1 MSHASGMLHVTTQ
14 TRCIPEWLLV
24 AASGRT
30 TRVIDYRASAWLY
43 GLDGIDEP
51 QPEFSVPHGAW
62 RRGPFDHQRRRIDD
76 LEIVEIDGLL
86 VASVSQTLVD
96 LAAVV
101 DLDVVERAAES
112 ALRRQLVRE
121 AALREFADE
130 WAFHRH
136 GVPGL
141 REVLHRRRVGEA
153 PTGSDLETLNLQ
165 VWRRDRRLPR
175 PERQWPVLDHD
186 DELVGFA
193 DFGFPPRL
201 FVVEDDG
208 FETHGKTKEQHQ
220 YDLNRQN
227 RMSDAGY
234 HLRRFTH
241 ADVTRRPRYVCRET
255 LHGLT
260 AAPFAP
266 LPLRS

>member
-1 MSHASGMLHVTTQ
+1 MNTT
-14 TRCIPEWLLV
+14 RALPDRLLV

-30 TRVIDYRASAWLY
+30 TRIVDYRAAAWLY
-43 GLDGIDEP
+43 GLDGVDEL

-76 LEIVEIDGLL
+76 LEIVEIDGVL
-86 VASVSQTLVD
+86 VTSVSQTLVD

-101 DLDVVERAAES
+101 DLDIVERATES
-112 ALRRQLVRE
+112 AFRCQLVE
-121 AALREFADE
+121 ELALREFADR

-141 REVLHRRRVGEA
+141 REVLHRRRLGEP
-153 PTGSDLETLNLQ
+153 PTGSDLETQNLQ
-165 VWRRDRRLPR
+165 VWRRDPRVPR
-175 PERQWPVLDHD
+175 PDRQWPVFDTD
-186 DELVGFA
+186 GEFVAFA

-208 FETHGKTKEQHQ
+208 LDAHGKTKEQQQ

-227 RMSDAGY
+227 RISDAGY
-234 HLRRFTH
+234 DFRRFTH
-241 ADVTRRPRYVCRET
+241 ADVIRRPNYVCRET
-255 LHGLT
+255 LRGLT
-260 AAPFAP
+260 AAPFARK
-266 LPLRS
+266 PLRS